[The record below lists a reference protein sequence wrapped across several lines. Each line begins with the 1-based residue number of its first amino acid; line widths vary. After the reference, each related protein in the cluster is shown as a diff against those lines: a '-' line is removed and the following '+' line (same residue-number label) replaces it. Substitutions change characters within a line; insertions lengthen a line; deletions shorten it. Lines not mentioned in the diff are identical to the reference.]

1 MDAVQRGNVRL
12 QKGMLVPGPFC
23 RKRGVDSFAF
33 RISLS
38 RQALSF
44 VFRPTG
50 LFRFPLRKNYRRN
63 RKDSFSAQ
71 SGPFPRIFLF
81 LGMEVSPEF
90 EKLLQ
95 DALRDDFST
104 RRGCLFFYSFSMAG
118 ACPGRNHVS
127 RILVAGKRSS
137 QPLPE
142 PCIAAYWK
150 TGRTQIRKREWENS
164 RGSLKSKGK
173 FVQGETRFFYP

>member
-1 MDAVQRGNVRL
+1 MDALQRGNVRL

-71 SGPFPRIFLF
+71 SGPFPASFFFLAWRFLQNLKNCCKTRYGMIFQPGVAAFFSIAFPWPEHAPVEIMCPESLLPGNVLPNLF
-81 LGMEVSPEF
+81 PNP
-90 EKLLQ
+90 
-95 DALRDDFST
+95 ALR
-104 RRGCLFFYSFSMAG
+104 RIGKQE
-118 ACPGRNHVS
+118 GR
-127 RILVAGKRSS
+127 K
-137 QPLPE
+137 
-142 PCIAAYWK
+142 
-150 TGRTQIRKREWENS
+150 
-164 RGSLKSKGK
+164 
-173 FVQGETRFFYP
+173 